1 MAVEERGQ
9 CEGEPWIKRL
19 KRENA
24 IEYGRKQGLT
34 VAAAHA
40 VTFPYWPLKIYINVC
55 RFGGALI
62 SPHHLF

>member
-1 MAVEERGQ
+1 MAVEESGQ

-34 VAAAHA
+34 VGAAHA
-40 VTFPYWPLKIYINVC
+40 VTLLSWD
-55 RFGGALI
+55 
-62 SPHHLF
+62 

>member
-1 MAVEERGQ
+1 MVVEERGK

-19 KRENA
+19 KKENA

-40 VTFPYWPLKIYINVC
+40 VTLLSRDWSL
-55 RFGGALI
+55 GG
-62 SPHHLF
+62 